1 MPKLRILA
9 VDDNPTNNKLVAHCF
24 AHEAD
29 IEIVTCECGE
39 DVLTRLNRGEKFDV
53 LLVDWCM
60 PGMSGYEL
68 VCSVRANFAFNHI
81 RIMMLTAKTDLE
93 DVSQAL
99 KAGASGYLMKP
110 FTKEMLLNKLALLL
124 TDQSIMPKIRVLIVD
139 DSVVIRRLVS
149 DALAQ
154 DPDMEVVGTA
164 ANGQIALAKIA
175 QVNPD
180 VITLDIEM
188 PVMNGLQTLA
198 AIRKTH
204 PQLPV
209 IMFSTLTE
217 RGASATFEA
226 LSLGASDYVTKPAN
240 VGSVSSAI
248 TRVREELVPKI
259 KILCRRLPTAPAAR
273 TQVTPAA
280 RLHIPERP
288 GTLARVD
295 ILAIGVSTGG
305 PNALAALIP
314 SLAANFPVPIVIVQ
328 HMPPLFTALLA
339 QRLKAVSGMPAREG
353 IPGALMRPSEI
364 WVAPGGFHLEVEKA
378 ADGLRLRTHEGPL
391 ENSCRPAVD
400 VLFRSVAQACGSRA
414 LAVVLTGMGQDGL
427 RGCENIREAGG
438 QILAQDEASSVVW
451 GMPGAVSQA
460 GLADKIVPLP
470 EMALEINRRVQSGSP
485 RAGKSSSSGFST
497 DRFPPKAP

>member
-1 MPKLRILA
+1 MSKIRILA
-9 VDDNPTNNKLVAHCF
+9 VDDNPTNNKLVFHCL
-24 AHEAD
+24 AREAD
-29 IEIVTCECGE
+29 IEVVTCVCGE
-39 DVLTRLNRGEKFDV
+39 DVLARLNQGEKFDV

-81 RIMMLTAKTDLE
+81 RIMMLTAKTDLQ

-99 KAGASGYLMKP
+99 KAGVSEYLMKP

-124 TDQSIMPKIRVLIVD
+124 TDQTIMPKIRVLIVD
-139 DSVVIRRLVS
+139 DAVVIRRLVTDS
-149 DALAQ
+149 LAQ
-154 DPDMEVVGTA
+154 DPDIEVVGTA
-164 ANGQIALAKIA
+164 ANGQIALAKIE

-180 VITLDIEM
+180 LVTLDMEM

-198 AIRKTH
+198 AIRKTY
-204 PQLPV
+204 PRLPV

-240 VGSVSSAI
+240 VGSVGAAI
-248 TRVREELVPKI
+248 ARVRDELVPKI
-259 KILCRRLPTAPAAR
+259 KGLCRRTPVAPVARTPAIAEARIQSPQRPGAPARAD
-273 TQVTPAA
+273 
-280 RLHIPERP
+280 L
-288 GTLARVD
+288 
-295 ILAIGVSTGG
+295 LAIGVSTGG

-314 SLAANFPVPIVIVQ
+314 GLAANFPVPIVIVQ

-339 QRLKAVSGMPAREG
+339 ERLKAVSGLPAREG
-353 IPGALMRPSEI
+353 VPGALLRPGEI
-364 WVAPGGFHLEVEKA
+364 WVAPGGFHMEVEKT
-378 ADGLRLRTHEGPL
+378 ADGLRLRTHQGPL

-400 VLFRSVAQACGSRA
+400 VLFRSVAQACGPRA

-451 GMPGAVSQA
+451 GMPGVVSQA
-460 GLADKIVPLP
+460 GLADKVVPLP
-470 EMALEINRRVQSGSP
+470 EMAGEINRRLQGGSP
-485 RAGKSSSSGFST
+485 RAGTISSCGLST
-497 DRFPPKAP
+497 DASSPKAP